1 MTFGFPR
8 RRPSAKGL
16 GILALVAV
24 VLFLLVGL
32 LGKAGSGGGS
42 GSGAAGPPKTG
53 PGPTRGPQGPEQ
65 AGEWTFGEGAGR
77 AAADTAGGNPLSLL
91 TGATWDP
98 DGKDGTAVR
107 FDGTR
112 GYGETS
118 RAVLDTTGS
127 YSVAAW
133 VRLDRVP
140 DGFATAVSQDGGRDS
155 AFALQ
160 YVPSGHWAISGPD
173 GRALSEDPPVRGTWT
188 HLAGVRDATTGQ
200 WVLYV
205 DGKRQVQPPAESGS
219 GSSPGSPGSGSPGPG
234 SGSGSAGSSPG
245 SGQAS
250 PGSGSGQA
258 GSGSGQAG
266 SGSGGADAPV
276 PGSGSESSGSQPGG
290 PGPGGP
296 SGSGSGSTAAP
307 PVVDGPLAVGRGRSL
322 GRPTAFF
329 PGAVDGVHVYAGALR
344 DEDVQSLYQSGR

>member
-24 VLFLLVGL
+24 VLFFLVGL

-42 GSGAAGPPKTG
+42 GSGGAAPPATG

-91 TGATWDP
+91 TGTTWDR

-112 GYGETS
+112 GYGETNRS
-118 RAVLDTTGS
+118 VLDTAGS

-155 AFALQ
+155 AFSLQ
-160 YVPSGHWAISGPD
+160 YVPSGHWAMGGPG

-188 HLAGVRDATTGQ
+188 HLAGVRDASTGQ
-200 WVLYV
+200 WTLYV
-205 DGKRQVQPPAESGS
+205 DGRRQEQPAPTGSPSGASPS
-219 GSSPGSPGSGSPGPG
+219 GPGSGSASASDSASASASAGGDASAPGSGSEPG
-234 SGSGSAGSSPG
+234 GSGSSGSGSAGSG
-245 SGQAS
+245 S
-250 PGSGSGQA
+250 A
-258 GSGSGQAG
+258 GSGSSGSGPAG
-266 SGSGGADAPV
+266 SGATSAV
-276 PGSGSESSGSQPGG
+276 
-290 PGPGGP
+290 
-296 SGSGSGSTAAP
+296 
-307 PVVDGPLAVGRGRSL
+307 PVVDGPLAIGRGRSS
-322 GRPTAFF
+322 GRATAFF
-329 PGAVDGVHVYAGALR
+329 PGAVDGVHVYTGALR